1 MITRSA
7 LSPTRSTR
15 STRSALSPTLS
26 CSTRSP
32 CSAVSPLIRPAHSA
46 PLRSRS
52 QVDEKLKKEIDDGEG
67 EAKGLETTVEA
78 NEGAL
83 AADEKVGKADE
94 DDAAKEDTQQIDG
107 RRECVAAE
115 ASVVDLPAA
124 WFSGNPGLV
133 AQAGGEA
140 TCKEKSTDDDDDDE
154 TETLFVELATA
165 MCVQMRLC
173 VCVRVRVC
181 VSMCRHCCGERI
193 QLTNTWR
200 DFPTVPFVALLPALS
215 NEWLMKRIDG

>member
-124 WFSGNPGLV
+124 WG
-133 AQAGGEA
+133 ARRRAR
-140 TCKEKSTDDDDDDE
+140 KSP
-154 TETLFVELATA
+154 
-165 MCVQMRLC
+165 
-173 VCVRVRVC
+173 
-181 VSMCRHCCGERI
+181 
-193 QLTNTWR
+193 
-200 DFPTVPFVALLPALS
+200 PTMTMTTKRRRCLWSSLLRCAS
-215 NEWLMKRIDG
+215 K